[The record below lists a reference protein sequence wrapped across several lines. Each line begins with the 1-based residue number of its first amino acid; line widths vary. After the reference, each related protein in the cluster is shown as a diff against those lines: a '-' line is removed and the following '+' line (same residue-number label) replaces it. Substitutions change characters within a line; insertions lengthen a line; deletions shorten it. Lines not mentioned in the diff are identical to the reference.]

1 MFHDLWKNEVDL
13 SPSAVR
19 QRLEEVGQLYELGLY
34 LVRAKSLPDLNETNH
49 EGPLRYGEGRKN
61 DR

>member
-1 MFHDLWKNEVDL
+1 MFHDSWKNEVDL
-13 SPSAVR
+13 SPSAIR

-34 LVRAKSLPDLNETNH
+34 LVRAKPLPDSSEADH
-49 EGPLRYGEGRKN
+49 EGPLRYGEGRSN